1 MLFLLIVIILVVG
14 VACVVLANWIYDRQ
28 KAEIESLN
36 NALDEQCDACSCVL
50 LDERDNARAEA
61 IKEFAE
67 RLKERAYTSSDWSH
81 GEHPQVVECDDID
94 DIVEE
99 MTEGK

>member
-67 RLKERAYTSSDWSH
+67 RLKH
-81 GEHPQVVECDDID
+81 IIGFDDLVPTDCVILFPYID
-94 DIVEE
+94 TLVKE